1 MTRLLFALLITVAAQ
16 GAGMEWPQWGG
27 PHRDFQAK
35 LANPA
40 EWPPDG
46 PRRLWKRDLGF
57 GHSMVLVDGGRL
69 YTMYRRG
76 DEEAVIALDA
86 ATGKT
91 LWEHFYPAP
100 FFKGMDMSTGPGPH
114 STPLVAQDRVFST
127 GVTGKLH
134 ALDKNTGKVIW
145 VRSVIEEFGGTVMVR
160 GYSCSPLAYRN
171 TVIVTTGAR
180 GASLVAFDQSD
191 GRVVW
196 KRHDFGNSHA
206 SPILARVNGQEQ
218 VIALLDKTIVGLNPE
233 NGDLLWTHAHDTI
246 GDHTA
251 VTPVWGEDGL
261 LFVSSA
267 YDGGSRVLYLNR
279 EKGSTLPTQ
288 LWTHKK
294 MRLHHSNAVRV
305 GDYVYGANGDFGPT
319 FLQCVNVKT
328 GEILWRDRSFARA
341 SIVHLGEGNAILL
354 DEDGIL
360 ALVTLSPKRIEVHSR
375 TEVLENKAWTP
386 PSIAGKRLYLRDR
399 KTILAIELP

>member
-1 MTRLLFALLITVAAQ
+1 
-16 GAGMEWPQWGG
+16 
-27 PHRDFQAK
+27 
-35 LANPA
+35 
-40 EWPPDG
+40 
-46 PRRLWKRDLGF
+46 
-57 GHSMVLVDGGRL
+57 
-69 YTMYRRG
+69 
-76 DEEAVIALDA
+76 
-86 ATGKT
+86 
-91 LWEHFYPAP
+91 
-100 FFKGMDMSTGPGPH
+100 
-114 STPLVAQDRVFST
+114 
-127 GVTGKLH
+127 
-134 ALDKNTGKVIW
+134 
-145 VRSVIEEFGGTVMVR
+145 
-160 GYSCSPLAYRN
+160 
-171 TVIVTTGAR
+171 
-180 GASLVAFDQSD
+180 
-191 GRVVW
+191 VVW

-267 YDGGSRVLYLNR
+267 YDGSSHVLYLNR